1 MAKRFCKMNRKQIAE
16 NLGDIHRLVVEPK
29 YLCRSCARSSASKD
43 SLCKPSAIPP
53 QACQN
58 KPLEQQQSCALLA
71 EALPNTQA
79 NLPSEQKA
87 QAVRRVV
94 ERVKE
99 KALLQKAQ
107 LQSSQTETVASE
119 MFNLEDK
126 KALKKAKKAK
136 KAIKKHYRQQKKL
149 LKLADKQ
156 RKLIK
161 KQKKLESKVS
171 ISRLIAESSE
181 AQTSSNLH

>member
-43 SLCKPSAIPP
+43 SLCKPAAIPP

-71 EALPNTQA
+71 EALPADPVNQT
-79 NLPSEQKA
+79 SEQKA

-94 ERVKE
+94 EKVKE

-107 LQSSQTETVASE
+107 LQTSQAETVASE
-119 MFNLEDK
+119 MFDLEDK
-126 KALKKAKKAK
+126 KALKKAKKA
-136 KAIKKHYRQQKKL
+136 IKKHYKQQKKL
-149 LKLADKQ
+149 LKIADKQ
-156 RKLIK
+156 RKLLK
-161 KQKKLESKVS
+161 KQKKLESKAS
-171 ISRLIAESSE
+171 LSRLIAQRSE
-181 AQTSSNLH
+181 AQASSNLH

>member
-43 SLCKPSAIPP
+43 SLCKPAAIPP

-71 EALPNTQA
+71 EALPNTQV

-99 KALLQKAQ
+99 KALLQKTQ
-107 LQSSQTETVASE
+107 LQTSQAETVASE
-119 MFNLEDK
+119 VFDLENK
-126 KALKKAKKAK
+126 KSLKKAK
-136 KAIKKHYRQQKKL
+136 KAIKKHYKQQKKL
-149 LKLADKQ
+149 LKLANKQ

-161 KQKKLESKVS
+161 KQKKLEDKVS
-171 ISRLIAESSE
+171 LSSLVAEIPE
-181 AQTSSNLH
+181 TQTSSNLH

>member
-43 SLCKPSAIPP
+43 SLCKPAAIPP
-53 QACQN
+53 QVCQN

-71 EALPNTQA
+71 EALPAAPDNQT
-79 NLPSEQKA
+79 SEQKA

-94 ERVKE
+94 EKVKE

-107 LQSSQTETVASE
+107 LQTSQVDTVASE
-119 MFNLEDK
+119 IIDLEDK
-126 KALKKAKKAK
+126 KALKKAKKA
-136 KAIKKHYRQQKKL
+136 IKKHYKQQKKL

-156 RKLIK
+156 RKLLK
-161 KQKKLESKVS
+161 KQKKLENKVS
-171 ISRLIAESSE
+171 LSRLIAQKSE

>member
-16 NLGDIHRLVVEPK
+16 NLGDIHSLVVEPK

-43 SLCKPSAIPP
+43 SLCKPAAIPP

-71 EALPNTQA
+71 EALPAAPVNQT
-79 NLPSEQKA
+79 SEQKA

-94 ERVKE
+94 EKVKE

-107 LQSSQTETVASE
+107 LQTSQAETVDSE
-119 MFNLEDK
+119 IFDLEDK
-126 KALKKAKKAK
+126 KALRKAK
-136 KAIKKHYRQQKKL
+136 KAIKKHYKQQKKL

-156 RKLIK
+156 RKLLK
-161 KQKKLESKVS
+161 KHKKLESKVS
-171 ISRLIAESSE
+171 LSRLIAQKSE
-181 AQTSSNLH
+181 AQTNSNLH